1 MGIIFD
7 VSKRSNTNANNFKKL
22 CRRLRSFTKVK
33 VNKDNI
39 SNERLK
45 DCELLI
51 ISFPQSPFV
60 DEELQIIKD
69 YVNDGGSLAVFS
81 SEGGS
86 QGSNLNELT
95 SDFGIGVESTT
106 LVRAVYHKYLHPKH
120 ALVQNGIVQPEIG
133 TEKHIPLNDTN
144 RSQKLRENMIH
155 ETATDPSM
163 SLSFVYPNGT
173 TLSVQSPAY
182 TLLSSGSTSYPVD
195 CPISAVYE
203 TSNLSGEQGR
213 VIVCGSSDIFSD
225 AWLEKEENSQLCDVL
240 FRFLLRQ
247 NVSFDPSLG
256 RSDFEE
262 KELVPDIATLSH
274 LVKPSLQENDPLPQ
288 DYKSLLCDD
297 LFGLSNDHVPD
308 VIDTYKSLNVTY
320 EPLTLV
326 EAQFE
331 CPHPPLKMATH
342 QPRMLDPPPPALELY
357 DLDDCFSKDT
367 QTRLAELTNQFTG
380 DKNDTN
386 LERYIKEARSILG
399 IGSDVPPKQVLY
411 DVCSQIFQFKLENE
425 PPLQC

>member
-1 MGIIFD
+1 ME
-7 VSKRSNTNANNFKKL
+7 VTS
-22 CRRLRSFTKVK
+22 
-33 VNKDNI
+33 
-39 SNERLK
+39 E
-45 DCELLI
+45 
-51 ISFPQSPFV
+51 
-60 DEELQIIKD
+60 
-69 YVNDGGSLAVFS
+69 FS
-81 SEGGS
+81 
-86 QGSNLNELT
+86 
-95 SDFGIGVESTT
+95 IRVENTT

-133 TEKHIPLNDTN
+133 TEKYIPLNDTN
-144 RSQKLRENMIH
+144 RSRQLRENMIH
-155 ETATDPSM
+155 EPATDSSM

-274 LVKPSLQENDPLPQ
+274 LVKPCLQENDPLPQ

-308 VIDTYKSLNVTY
+308 VIDTYSVSTTPPSFVFCVVSLFVGADVFGDSMWKHQNVS
-320 EPLTLV
+320 E
-326 EAQFE
+326 
-331 CPHPPLKMATH
+331 
-342 QPRMLDPPPPALELY
+342 
-357 DLDDCFSKDT
+357 
-367 QTRLAELTNQFTG
+367 
-380 DKNDTN
+380 
-386 LERYIKEARSILG
+386 
-399 IGSDVPPKQVLY
+399 
-411 DVCSQIFQFKLENE
+411 
-425 PPLQC
+425 

>member
-1 MGIIFD
+1 
-7 VSKRSNTNANNFKKL
+7 
-22 CRRLRSFTKVK
+22 
-33 VNKDNI
+33 
-39 SNERLK
+39 LK

-51 ISFPQSPFV
+51 ISSPQSPFV

-86 QGSNLNELT
+86 QGSNINKLT
-95 SDFGIGVESTT
+95 ADFGISVENTT

-120 ALVQNGIVQPEIG
+120 ALVQNGVVQPEIG
-133 TEKHIPLNDTN
+133 TEKYIPLNDTK
-144 RSQKLRENMIH
+144 RSQQLRENMTH
-155 ETATDPSM
+155 ETATDSSM

-182 TLLSSGSTSYPVD
+182 TVLSSGSTSYPVD

-213 VIVCGSSDIFSD
+213 LIVCGSSDIFAD

-247 NVSFDPSLG
+247 HVSFDPSLG

-274 LVKPSLQENDPLPQ
+274 LVKPCLQDNDPLPQ

-308 VIDTYKSLNVTY
+308 VIDTYKYISLPY

-326 EAQFE
+326 EPQFE

-342 QPRMLDPPPPALELY
+342 QPRMLDPPPPALELF
-357 DLDDCFSKDT
+357 DLDECFSKDT

-386 LERYIKEARSILG
+386 LERYILEARSILG
-399 IGSDVPPKQVLY
+399 LDDGVPPKQVLY